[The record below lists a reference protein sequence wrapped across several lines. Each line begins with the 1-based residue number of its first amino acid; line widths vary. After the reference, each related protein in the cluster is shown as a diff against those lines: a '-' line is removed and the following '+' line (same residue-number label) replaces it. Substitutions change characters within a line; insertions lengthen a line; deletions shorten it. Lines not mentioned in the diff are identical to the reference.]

1 MKRLSARKKT
11 PRLAAALLA
20 GAVLVSLAGCGPA
33 AGGASGGAESAV
45 PGGGDAPTAQASA
58 AGQGRWVESEPEGV
72 PAGLTLFTPARLDDG
87 TLVALAR
94 DDSADLPPVTR
105 LISADDGVTWQAE
118 PTTWAE
124 DTGWLLSAF
133 AARGDGTL
141 ALAMIDLNDADP
153 RGARTVHLCLAG
165 ADGALTELPLP
176 AECAGLYAMLQL
188 CFLPDGT
195 LAASCTADDGA
206 SLPGNVL
213 FYDVEAGAAV
223 AWAQTPQGGDGM
235 VSVGGIRLTGP
246 AGMLPGA
253 DADGT
258 PFLYYVTDS
267 GDLGRADL
275 DGSTTT
281 LEPGFLPVGATHE
294 LALDPGGGLCYADDT
309 GIYRRAPGGSLT
321 EQVVDA
327 GGTVLSLENNFV
339 DGFAVAA
346 DGSYLVTVLD
356 NTSYTNRLYRYT
368 FDETL
373 AAATETL
380 EVWSLGENATVR
392 SAVQAFAQAHPEC
405 ETVYSPAVTPDGAV
419 TTDDALRT
427 LNTELLAG
435 EGPDVLILDGADLDA
450 FAESGLLADLSA
462 AVDTGALYDFIAG
475 DYTQADGSVPLLPAR
490 FTVPLVHGAPGTL
503 DGVAT
508 LDDIAALVHAYA
520 PRPAETSYAP
530 LSEGERYAFGFECLD
545 DVVQFAL
552 QTSQPAVLRDGGL
565 DGRALQSLLG
575 FIGDVGEYYGM
586 AAWPPL
592 EYVSGV
598 TGSFG
603 GLDAVTWG
611 AGMSEYVQVPRA
623 VFGYGS
629 MDTPSWLGAIS
640 PDMDANGQ
648 TILQPGL
655 CEGVYLPSCFV
666 AVSANS
672 DAGELALDFAAVLF
686 SDAVQGVYLSDGL
699 PVTETGGQVYLDRNR
714 AELEDKGY
722 TGGFEEILAQ
732 LSTPVVVDGALLQ
745 SLATHA
751 AALVGGEETLDAAVS
766 GVQGDLALRFAEG
779 R

>member
-1 MKRLSARKKT
+1 MKPKLS
-11 PRLAAALLA
+11 LVSALLA
-20 GAVLVSLAGCGPA
+20 GAMALSLAGC
-33 AGGASGGAESAV
+33 AGGEPGGATPDSASGAAEATAAPADAV
-45 PGGGDAPTAQASA
+45 P
-58 AGQGRWVESEPEGV
+58 QGRWVESTID
-72 PAGLTLFTPARLDDG
+72 TLPQNLYLPDPPARLDDG
-87 TLVALAR
+87 SLVAYGR
-94 DDSADLPPVTR
+94 DESTDPTEVVRLTSADN
-105 LISADDGVTWQAE
+105 GVTWQAE
-118 PTTWAE
+118 PLDWAAQ
-124 DTGWLLSAF
+124 TGGNFGVSAV
-133 AARGDGTL
+133 RGDGACVFFTSVGRSPEERQTCAWL
-141 ALAMIDLNDADP
+141 AAP
-153 RGARTVHLCLAG
+153 
-165 ADGALTELPLP
+165 DGTLTELPLP
-176 AECAGLYAMLQL
+176 SQIEGLYAVTAAAFVGENTLAVA
-188 CFLPDGT
+188 PTAVEAGT
-195 LAASCTADDGA
+195 L
-206 SLPGNVL
+206 PGDLL
-213 FYDVEAGAAV
+213 FYDLETRQITAWVTLPAVSGAGVVAGA
-223 AWAQTPQGGDGM
+223 GIS
-235 VSVGGIRLTGP
+235 SVQ
-246 AGMLPGA
+246 AMLPAA

-258 PFLYYVTDS
+258 PFLYVTNS
-267 GDLGRADL
+267 AGDLLRVDT
-275 DGSTTT
+275 DGT
-281 LEPGFLPVGATHE
+281 LATAQAGFLASPYGSAIALAPDGAV
-294 LALDPGGGLCYADDT
+294 CYADTT
-309 GIYRRAPGGSLT
+309 GIYRQAPGGGLT
-321 EQVVDA
+321 EQVVEGA
-327 GGTVLSLENNFV
+327 GTSFSLESNYIV
-339 DGFAVAA
+339 GLSVAA
-346 DGSYLVTVLD
+346 DGSYLVMLLD
-356 NTSYTNRLYRYT
+356 DAGQSRLYRYS

-373 AAATETL
+373 AAATEAI
-380 EVWSLGENATVR
+380 EVWSLNENATVR
-392 SAVQAFAQAHPEC
+392 AAIQTFTREHPEC
-405 ETVYSPAVTPDGAV
+405 AVNYEVALGEDATL
-419 TTDDALRT
+419 TRDDALRT

-435 EGPDVLILDGADLDA
+435 EGPDVLILDEANTDDFIA
-450 FAESGLLADLSA
+450 SGLLADLSDT
-462 AVDTGALYDFIAG
+462 VDTGALYPFVAEG
-475 DYTQADGSVPLLPAR
+475 YVQEDGSVPLLPAR
-490 FTVPLVHGAPGTL
+490 FGVPLVHGAPGTL

-530 LSEGERYAFGFECLD
+530 LGEDERYAFGFECLD

-629 MDTPSWLGAIS
+629 MDTPSWLGAVS

-745 SLATHA
+745 SLAGHA